1 MEAVMDD
8 ARSSPLARKPDHV
21 PDAAVYDFDMFLDA
35 ALLRDPHE
43 RVRQILR
50 EAPPVFWTPRN
61 HGHWVAMGHEAAFQ
75 VARDWERFSS
85 EYAPRE
91 DQEAMLRALPAD
103 APHIPRVRPI
113 SLDPPDHGK
122 YRAAL
127 AAAFGPKA
135 IKARTAE
142 IQALAA
148 RLIEAVA
155 GQGHCDFIPAVAEPL
170 PVLVFLKMMGLPGEQ
185 LPHFR
190 ELVQRLLAPGL
201 LDPLESAWRMR
212 SIADALG
219 EAIRAR
225 RDDPQD
231 DLISLLWSTEI
242 DGQPMTMEIMEDF
255 CVLLFIAGLDT
266 VINAIGHAVRHMAAD
281 PPLQAR
287 LRADPALI
295 PEAVEEMLRRY
306 SFVTLVRRAT
316 EDMEFG
322 GWPLKRNERVMF
334 SLAGA
339 GLDPAHWPAADA
351 FDLGRDDKSH
361 IAFGAGPHRCLGSHL
376 ARLELQ
382 VLYAELLARL
392 PPFRLDTEKPVT
404 FRGGNV
410 MAVLSLPIRWD

>member
-1 MEAVMDD
+1 MNDVGV
-8 ARSSPLARKPDHV
+8 SPLARKPDHV
-21 PDAAVYDFDMFLDA
+21 PDAAVYDFDMFTDPG
-35 ALLRDPHE
+35 LLKDPHE
-43 RVRQILR
+43 RVREILR

-61 HGHWVAMGHEAAFQ
+61 FGHWVAMGHEPAFE

-91 DQEAMLRALPAD
+91 DQDAMLRALPPD

-135 IKARTAE
+135 IKARTDE
-142 IQALAA
+142 IRALAA
-148 RLIEAVA
+148 RLIDAA
-155 GQGHCDFIPAVAEPL
+155 ADQGRCDFIAAVAEPL
-170 PVLVFLKMMGLPGEQ
+170 PVLVFLRMMGLPGER
-185 LPHFR
+185 LADFR
-190 ELVQRLLAPGL
+190 ALVHKLLAPGL
-201 LDPLESAWRMR
+201 LDPMEGAWRMR

-225 RDDPQD
+225 RDAPQD
-231 DLISLLWSTEI
+231 DLISLLWATEI
-242 DGQPMTMEIMEDF
+242 DGEPMTMEIMEDF

-266 VINAIGHAVRHMAAD
+266 VINAIGHAVRHMAVD
-281 PPLQAR
+281 QELQAR

-316 EDMEFG
+316 ADMEFG
-322 GWPLKRNERVMF
+322 GWSLKRNERVMF

-339 GLDPAHWPAADA
+339 GLDPAHWPAADR
-351 FDLGRDDKSH
+351 FDLARQDKAH

-382 VLYAELLARL
+382 LLYGELLARL
-392 PPFRLDTEKPVT
+392 PPFRLDTAKPVT